1 MVLQGAVFAAPVGTI
16 GLWAG
21 GNDFGGHRAVTTYV
35 TEPEPLEIILRLAF
49 MFAVAIFFIF
59 PMAATVMFAVT
70 AMVVFVLTR
79 CHDGSL
85 GQLDLNEKSCGA
97 NFV

>member
-1 MVLQGAVFAAPVGTI
+1 MFAS
-16 GLWAG
+16 
-21 GNDFGGHRAVTTYV
+21 
-35 TEPEPLEIILRLAF
+35 
-49 MFAVAIFFIF
+49 AVAIF
-59 PMAATVMFAVT
+59 PVAATVMFAVT